1 MLQIYD
7 IKYKNTYDFTS
18 LVRNI
23 RYYGMNSENTMLYE
37 TLFGFLQKDMFC
49 CRTMYNRYH
58 SLKDIVLL
66 QNDIVNLA

>member
-23 RYYGMNSENTMLYE
+23 RYYGMNSENTVLYE
-37 TLFGFLQKDMFC
+37 TLFGFLALVITIEQELV
-49 CRTMYNRYH
+49 
-58 SLKDIVLL
+58 SLKDACLDL
-66 QNDIVNLA
+66 

>member
-23 RYYGMNSENTMLYE
+23 RYYGMNSENTTLYE
-37 TLFGFLQKDMFC
+37 TLFGFLALVITIEQELV
-49 CRTMYNRYH
+49 
-58 SLKDIVLL
+58 SLKDACLDL
-66 QNDIVNLA
+66 

>member
-7 IKYKNTYDFTS
+7 IKYKNPYDFTS

-37 TLFGFLQKDMFC
+37 SLFGFLALVITIEQELV
-49 CRTMYNRYH
+49 
-58 SLKDIVLL
+58 SLKDACLDL
-66 QNDIVNLA
+66 

>member
-18 LVRNI
+18 LVRNM

-37 TLFGFLQKDMFC
+37 TLFGFLALVITIEQELV
-49 CRTMYNRYH
+49 
-58 SLKDIVLL
+58 SLKDACLYL
-66 QNDIVNLA
+66 

>member
-37 TLFGFLQKDMFC
+37 TLFGFLALVITIEQELV
-49 CRTMYNRYH
+49 
-58 SLKDIVLL
+58 SLKDACLDL
-66 QNDIVNLA
+66 

>member
-37 TLFGFLQKDMFC
+37 TLFGFLALVITIEQELV
-49 CRTMYNRYH
+49 
-58 SLKDIVLL
+58 SLKDACLYL
-66 QNDIVNLA
+66 

>member
-37 TLFGFLQKDMFC
+37 SLFGFLALVITIEQELV
-49 CRTMYNRYH
+49 
-58 SLKDIVLL
+58 SLKDACLDL
-66 QNDIVNLA
+66 

>member
-23 RYYGMNSENTMLYE
+23 RYYGMNSEKTMLYE
-37 TLFGFLQKDMFC
+37 TLFGFLALVITIEQELV
-49 CRTMYNRYH
+49 
-58 SLKDIVLL
+58 SLKDACLDL
-66 QNDIVNLA
+66 